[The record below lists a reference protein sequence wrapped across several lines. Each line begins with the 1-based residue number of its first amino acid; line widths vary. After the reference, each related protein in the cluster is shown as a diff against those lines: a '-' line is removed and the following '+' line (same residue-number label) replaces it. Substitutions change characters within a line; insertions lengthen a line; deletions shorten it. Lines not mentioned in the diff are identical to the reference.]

1 MDKYK
6 KESDF
11 GLGDVGTVA
20 AESEVDELLL
30 GVGRVE
36 AHLGWLKR
44 GVLRL
49 SSCGVS
55 LALMKGS
62 KTVTF

>member
-6 KESDF
+6 NESDL
-11 GLGDVGTVA
+11 GLGDVGAVA

-44 GVLRL
+44 GLLRL
-49 SSCGVS
+49 SS
-55 LALMKGS
+55 
-62 KTVTF
+62 

>member
-36 AHLGWLKR
+36 AHLSWLKR